1 MDPAG
6 SMAVDQQLAKVPQV
20 YYNMRPNSFS
30 NSKDCNTKRSIRI
43 KEPPMHPSPS
53 PNLLRSK
60 KVISGRI
67 VKKYRMSLKNVVHS
81 IPPQHHGLG
90 LLNQRYD
97 IVERPSVSLRDLNSN
112 VA

>member
-20 YYNMRPNSFS
+20 YYNLGVNSAS
-30 NSKDCNTKRSIRI
+30 NSKSIRI
-43 KEPPMHPSPS
+43 KEPTISSPS
-53 PNLLRSK
+53 PTLLRSK
-60 KVISGRI
+60 KVLSGRI

-97 IVERPSVSLRDLNSN
+97 VVERPSISLRDLNSN

>member
-6 SMAVDQQLAKVPQV
+6 SMAVDQQLVRVPQV
-20 YYNMRPNSFS
+20 YYNLRPNLSS
-30 NSKDCNTKRSIRI
+30 NTKPIRI
-43 KEPPMHPSPS
+43 KELPTISSPS
-53 PNLLRSK
+53 PTLLRNK

-81 IPPQHHGLG
+81 IPPQYHGPG

-97 IVERPSVSLRDLNSN
+97 VVERPSVSLRDLNSN

>member
-6 SMAVDQQLAKVPQV
+6 SMAVDQQLAKGPQV
-20 YYNMRPNSFS
+20 YYNMRPGLFS
-30 NSKDCNTKRSIRI
+30 SSKDYHAKRSIRI
-43 KEPPMHPSPS
+43 KEPPMPSLS
-53 PNLLRSK
+53 PTLLRNK

-81 IPPQHHGLG
+81 IPPQHHELG

-97 IVERPSVSLRDLNSN
+97 IVDRPSVLLRDLNSN